1 MPAWWTPL
9 ELIYRHMLQSTLLN
23 LFQSCVMV
31 KLSWLVVVGIHNI
44 RVSSVLGSSSLIEYS
59 RSVPAD
65 FKLFLALPR
74 WLIYS
79 ADCMPCRSKLRD
91 ISG

>member
-1 MPAWWTPL
+1 
-9 ELIYRHMLQSTLLN
+9 MLQSTLLH
-23 LFQSCVMV
+23 LLQPCVLV
-31 KLSWLVVVGIHNI
+31 KLSWLVVFGIHNI
-44 RVSSVLGSSSLIEYS
+44 RVSSVRGISSLIEYS

-74 WLIYS
+74 LFIS
-79 ADCMPCRSKLRD
+79 PADCMPCRSTLRD